1 MKKTPKG
8 IYEDEEE
15 MKVIKK
21 EDGGIL
27 MMKNME
33 MRNWFRDVLIKIDL
47 MFFCSW
53 RGRREEGQNEQED

>member
-33 MRNWFRDVLIKIDL
+33 MRN
-47 MFFCSW
+47 
-53 RGRREEGQNEQED
+53 